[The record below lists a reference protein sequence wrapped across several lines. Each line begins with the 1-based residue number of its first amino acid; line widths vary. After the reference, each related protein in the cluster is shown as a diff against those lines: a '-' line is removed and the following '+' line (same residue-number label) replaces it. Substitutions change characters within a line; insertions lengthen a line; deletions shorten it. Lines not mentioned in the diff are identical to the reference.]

1 MSMAQT
7 LPKSERRKTN
17 TAVRLEQRLDPRI
30 PYPQRDESPEI
41 TLDRTKELLAR
52 SRATLDAAN
61 RRLSHHREEER
72 LLAPPGSESPSELR
86 QM

>member
-7 LPKSERRKTN
+7 LPDTERRKAN
-17 TAVRLEQRLDPRI
+17 TAVHLEQRLDPRI
-30 PYPQRDESPEI
+30 SYPQRDETPEV
-41 TLDRTKELLAR
+41 TLYRTKELLAR

-61 RRLSHHREEER
+61 RRLSHHQEEEG
-72 LLAPPGSESPSELR
+72 LLAPPGNEPLSETS